1 MITTVLGEDPEERL
15 PQPMIPRPTF
25 TADIPSIREV
35 DEINLSE
42 SLDMLKLKEVQPT
55 EECHGSSPVAG
66 TSLLQA
72 REAPQLHFFQGSSSF
87 PSVLKNQERDLIL
100 LMKHGYQPFRGL
112 GKNEDGMIEPI
123 VPARHVD
130 STGLGF
136 TGQSSGRKTTFIK
149 GAE

>member
-55 EECHGSSPVAG
+55 E
-66 TSLLQA
+66 
-72 REAPQLHFFQGSSSF
+72 
-87 PSVLKNQERDLIL
+87 SVTQ
-100 LMKHGYQPFRGL
+100 
-112 GKNEDGMIEPI
+112 
-123 VPARHVD
+123 
-130 STGLGF
+130 
-136 TGQSSGRKTTFIK
+136 
-149 GAE
+149 